1 MGLHCWGGFR
11 PEAVTPLTPAPVER
25 LWRITG
31 LNHELSMLSID
42 RCGFASRV
50 SVNDNVMLQGS
61 NPHSPEQQDHRI
73 NVRGVTGRW
82 RTLSAQQQ
90 AAWCAATAWAVWRAE
105 SRHGHL
111 DSHLPAH

>member
-50 SVNDNVMLQGS
+50 SVNDNVHFLNLTTSGY
-61 NPHSPEQQDHRI
+61 DVI
-73 NVRGVTGRW
+73 I
-82 RTLSAQQQ
+82 
-90 AAWCAATAWAVWRAE
+90 
-105 SRHGHL
+105 
-111 DSHLPAH
+111 D